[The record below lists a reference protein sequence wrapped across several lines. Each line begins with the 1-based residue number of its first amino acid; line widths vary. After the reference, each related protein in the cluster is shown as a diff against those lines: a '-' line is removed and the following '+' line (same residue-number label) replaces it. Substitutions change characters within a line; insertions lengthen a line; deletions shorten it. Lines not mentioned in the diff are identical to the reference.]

1 MKRTLAI
8 TLCTLLLGTLTG
20 CVSLPE
26 REAVQLYT
34 PTLDSSAPADA
45 PGVTW
50 QLVIDRPLSDPA
62 LDSPRIAVRPRPNEL
77 QSYAGARWTAAAPDL
92 VETALLRRFQDSG
105 RIVAV
110 GRGRDA
116 LRADYVLQ
124 LDLRAF
130 ESVYD
135 DDGGAPHARIAL
147 YATVLDAGSRNVVAG
162 RLFVHDSAADD
173 DAIPAVVDAFSAALS
188 ALSAEVVDWTL
199 TSGEAHMQRAD

>member
-1 MKRTLAI
+1 MRHAI
-8 TLCTLLLGTLTG
+8 AIALVSLLLSTLTG

-34 PTLDSSAPADA
+34 PTLASSAPTDA
-45 PGVTW
+45 PEVRW

-62 LDSPRIAVRPRPNEL
+62 LDSPRIAVRPRANEL
-77 QSYAGARWTAAAPDL
+77 QSYAGARWTAAAPDI

-110 GRGRDA
+110 GRARDA
-116 LRADYVLQ
+116 LRADYLLQ

-135 DDGGAPHARIAL
+135 GESGAPHVHIAL
-147 YATVLDAGSRNVVAG
+147 YATVLDAGSRNVITG
-162 RLFVHDSAADD
+162 RLFVRDSAASDEAVP
-173 DAIPAVVDAFSAALS
+173 AIVDAFGVALS
-188 ALSAEVVDWTL
+188 ALSTEIVDWTL
-199 TSGEAHMQRAD
+199 TNGQAYAERTH

>member
-1 MKRTLAI
+1 MKHTPAI
-8 TLCTLLLGTLTG
+8 AASIVLLGVLSG
-20 CVSLPE
+20 CVSLPA

-34 PTLDSSAPADA
+34 PALSSTDATDA
-45 PGVTW
+45 PGVQW

-77 QSYAGARWTAAAPDL
+77 QSYAGARWTAAAPDI

-105 RIVAV
+105 RIMAV
-110 GRGRDA
+110 GRARDA

-135 DDGGAPHARIAL
+135 VEGSAPHAHIAL
-147 YATVLDAGSRNVVAG
+147 YATLLDASSRDVVAS
-162 RLFVHDSAADD
+162 RLFVHNSTASGEAV
-173 DAIPAVVDAFSAALS
+173 PAVVDAVGVALS
-188 ALSAEVVDWTL
+188 ALSTELMEWTL
-199 TSGEAHMQRAD
+199 SSAQAHAERAD

>member
-1 MKRTLAI
+1 MKRTRSIAVFTALLAAV
-8 TLCTLLLGTLTG
+8 TG

-26 REAVQLYT
+26 REAVQLYSPELRDGT
-34 PTLDSSAPADA
+34 
-45 PGVTW
+45 VTDTASVAW

-62 LDSPRIAVRPRPNEL
+62 LDSPRIAVRPRANEL

-116 LRADYVLQ
+116 LRADYLLQ
-124 LDLRAF
+124 LNLRAF

-135 DDGGAPHARIAL
+135 GESGAPSAHIAL
-147 YATVLDAGSRNVVAG
+147 YATLLDAGSRNVVAG
-162 RLFVHDSAADD
+162 RLFAHHVRASDE
-173 DAIPAVVDAFSAALS
+173 AIPAVVDAFGAALS
-188 ALSAEVVDWTL
+188 TLSAEVVDWTL
-199 TSGEAHMQRAD
+199 ASGEAHTQRAD

>member
-1 MKRTLAI
+1 MKRLHAIAFALLLSTLA
-8 TLCTLLLGTLTG
+8 G

-26 REAVQLYT
+26 HDPVQLYT
-34 PTLDSSAPADA
+34 PALRHSEPTDA
-45 PGVTW
+45 PRVRW

-62 LDSPRIAVRPRPNEL
+62 LDSPRIAVRPRANEL

-92 VETALLRRFQDSG
+92 VETALLRGFQDSG

-116 LRADYVLQ
+116 LRADYLLQ

-135 DDGGAPHARIAL
+135 GESETPHAHIAL
-147 YATVLDAGSRNVVAG
+147 YATVLHAGSRNVVAG
-162 RLFVHDSAADD
+162 RLFVHDAAASDK
-173 DAIPAVVDAFSAALS
+173 ALPAVVDAFGEALS

-199 TSGEAHMQRAD
+199 ASGEAHTQRVD

>member
-1 MKRTLAI
+1 MKRTLSIAVAI
-8 TLCTLLLGTLTG
+8 VLLGALTG

-34 PTLDSSAPADA
+34 PTLASSDPNDA
-45 PGVTW
+45 PSVPW

-62 LDSPRIAVRPRPNEL
+62 LDSPRIAVRPRANEL
-77 QSYAGARWTAAAPDL
+77 QSYAGARWTAAAPDI

-110 GRGRDA
+110 GRARDA
-116 LRADYVLQ
+116 LRADYLLQ

-135 DDGGAPHARIAL
+135 GDSGVPHAHIAL
-147 YATVLDAGSRNVVAG
+147 FATVLDAGSRNVIAG
-162 RLFVHDSAADD
+162 RLFVRDSSASDEAVP
-173 DAIPAVVDAFSAALS
+173 AIVDAFGVALS
-188 ALSAEVVDWTL
+188 ALSTEIVDWTL
-199 TSGEAHMQRAD
+199 TNGQAHAERTH

>member
-1 MKRTLAI
+1 MKRTHSTTLA
-8 TLCTLLLGTLTG
+8 LLLCALAG

-26 REAVQLYT
+26 HDPVQLYT
-34 PTLDSSAPADA
+34 PALSRSEPTDA
-45 PGVTW
+45 PRVHW

-62 LDSPRIAVRPRPNEL
+62 LDSPRIAVRPRANEL

-92 VETALLRRFQDSG
+92 VETALLRRFQDSD

-116 LRADYVLQ
+116 LRADYLLQ

-135 DDGGAPHARIAL
+135 SENETPHAHIAL

-162 RLFVHDSAADD
+162 RLFEHDAAASDK
-173 DAIPAVVDAFSAALS
+173 ALPAVVDAFGAALS
-188 ALSAEVVDWTL
+188 ALSVEVVDWTL
-199 TSGEAHMQRAD
+199 ASGEAHTQRAD